1 MEINSISVLVLAYL
15 GDNVYEYY
23 VRKFL
28 IEQQISNVNQLQQN
42 AVNYVSASNQAKFL
56 KQLMDKNFFMDEELD
71 VIRRARNHKCTSHP
85 KSCDIVTYKHAT
97 ALEALIGFLELN
109 KRRDRIEE
117 IMNLILGGVIC

>member
-1 MEINSISVLVLAYL
+1 MEINSINVLVLAYL